1 MKNKKIVGEI
11 LWTITV
17 VVAVINAYLIWNNYI
32 EVNILLNLAI
42 IVMAVIAGHLIHSK
56 HK

>member
-1 MKNKKIVGEI
+1 MKNKKIVGEV

-32 EVNILLNLAI
+32 DVNMLLNLTI
-42 IVMAVIAGHLIHSK
+42 IAMVVIVGHLIHPK